1 MVLLNLRFKQ
11 KLYKDILDKNQTDPK
26 KKNFILIHKSISKS
40 VSSQSKDSQRNLK
53 NNPEQ
58 LLRDYQYKI
67 KTNFFGRYKTNKF

>member
-11 KLYKDILDKNQTDPK
+11 KLYKDILDKNQTDP